1 MEERG
6 FLGNRVKLARVAGE
20 KGGMFSFLGCFVG
33 EWGYIGIP
41 MLDLCVILVSL
52 CVRCEM

>member
-33 EWGYIGIP
+33 EWGR
-41 MLDLCVILVSL
+41 DSCVGFVCHFGLLV
-52 CVRCEM
+52 CQM